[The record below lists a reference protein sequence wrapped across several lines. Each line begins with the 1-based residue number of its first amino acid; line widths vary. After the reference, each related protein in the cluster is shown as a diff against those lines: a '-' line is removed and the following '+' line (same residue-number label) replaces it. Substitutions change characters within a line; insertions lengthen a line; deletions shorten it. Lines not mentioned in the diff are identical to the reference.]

1 MTSAITTMPIVF
13 CASCRPCPSAIPAA
27 DTVCAIRN
35 PRLALCGLD
44 RRNSHMIAVIT
55 R

>member
-13 CASCRPCPSAIPAA
+13 CASWRPCPSAIPAA
-27 DTVCAIRN
+27 DTVCAIRK
-35 PRLALCGLD
+35 PRFALWGFEW
-44 RRNSHMIAVIT
+44 RNIHMIAVIT